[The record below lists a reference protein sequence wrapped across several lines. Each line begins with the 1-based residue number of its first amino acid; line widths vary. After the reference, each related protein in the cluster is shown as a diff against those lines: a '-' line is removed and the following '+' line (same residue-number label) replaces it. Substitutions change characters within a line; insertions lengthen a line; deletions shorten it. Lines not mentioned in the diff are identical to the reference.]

1 MGFGWMLLGWLFMFP
16 SIGNVDIMP
25 DFIGFLIMLKGLSCA
40 CRYCRC
46 FDLTRRLAMFGVLFS
61 LVSWAYQMFCWLD
74 IISASAVGTVMRV
87 AYAVFLCAYA
97 INLAISISK
106 IATETEL
113 PKIRVRGAAAV
124 PLAIIMLLCGRLAW
138 SGAVSV
144 ISSAEKDATIS
155 ETLKWAMRIGY
166 IAEVLFVVYML
177 LLLLSCYRWICLEG
191 EEDMPDKAHKLP
203 TPFDI
208 IEKKKNKDK
217 EEKK

>member
-16 SIGNVDIMP
+16 VIGTVDVMP
-25 DFIGFLIMLKGLSCA
+25 DFIGFMIMLVGLSCA
-40 CRYCRC
+40 YKYCRC

-61 LVSWAYQMFCWLD
+61 LVSFAYQLLCKTGA
-74 IISASAVGTVMRV
+74 IEPSVVGTVIRV
-87 AYAVFLCAYA
+87 SYAAFLCAYA
-97 INLAISISK
+97 VNLAMSISK

-124 PLAIIMLLCGRLAW
+124 PLAIIMLFGGRIAW
-138 SGAVSV
+138 SGAVSA
-144 ISSAEKDATIS
+144 ISSAGEGETIS
-155 ETLKWAMRIGY
+155 DTLRWAMRIGY

-177 LLLLSCYRWICLEG
+177 ALLLSCYRWICLEG